1 MPEAR
6 PLSPQEAIPY
16 TPAEAPKEEEQ
27 PDWSRVLTKP
37 FNELK
42 WAGKEG
48 VRLLR
53 ESIVDPVVDAVESV
67 QALDEGYTP
76 VYRGTKGSSI
86 YQAPDG
92 TLAGNLPSQVEAQQ
106 GSIRALTQPLQYLG
120 QPGQTARQALVDTS
134 AGVIGATS
142 EEDLVGNADAR
153 RVQGIG
159 QFATETGVATL
170 LTAGLGTL
178 GGPARQMLPGWM
190 QAGLGRVPFKRTLKW
205 GAAVAGEEAIAGLL
219 QDPLANPS
227 FVFQLDENDTVWS
240 AAAKNLPGNAIGG
253 LVLGGTLEGGSRL
266 LGKGI
271 NALLPNLSRKTRKQ
285 RAAQEVSESR
295 TWAEENGIQQETP
308 DGKTEFVPEEPEAE
322 AAPAGNLLD
331 RYDAQRT
338 EKTTGVPT
346 DPMVPGG
353 AVTEGKLPDPADP
366 AVDPWD
372 PSLPETSTVVRGLD
386 QLDDGQLKRLDEGEG
401 VVEEL
406 DVELNEPTEF
416 IDRPEALV
424 AAPADRLADTT
435 IPYKDQLAG
444 IPNSELISMADPRN
458 SEQLFRRVSEITGK
472 ELEDFTRADVL
483 AGIESLANTDNL
495 QFLPNR
501 IDPQAGGLADVNSIQ
516 VDPQRFQYKDNIN
529 DAGQQK
535 GNSLEGVEK
544 WSTDFEG
551 VIDVWEDPADGE
563 IYVVNGHNRLAK
575 AKEMGVGSIR
585 ANFIPARTAEQA
597 RAYGAAAN
605 IAAGSGTAFDAAKF
619 LREQGFEDAQS
630 LEAAGIPM
638 ASGLGSQ
645 GLALSKLPPG
655 LFQDAVDG
663 TLELQK
669 AIAIGSSGLSPED
682 MIRVAGLSRDLSGAA
697 TFELVQMA
705 QTAPKVESGQAGL
718 FGAEFMDTLGIK
730 ADLAAS
736 VRAAL
741 NSDKNLF
748 KRTAK
753 DKTAAKLAE
762 RGNTQVDQAAA
773 GREAQAV
780 ESALG
785 TFQAEK
791 YAEGTEVS
799 RLLNEGTED
808 IAGGANKAAVVRR
821 LVAEIAQ
828 QEPKAAP
835 APKPEVEATPESPTA
850 QWEAMSQT
858 ELLAMRD
865 RAEKKLLT
873 DRKIKNREKLVS
885 DFDDLLAEPGNELG
899 VEMPAK
905 VRKAQQD
912 LQANDEAIEFIN
924 WYDQRNE
931 AAPLTPE
938 GRNEIKKRIVR
949 KAINNGE
956 IRPDSAPAPILDEPG
971 PALQEMVLNPLEA
984 INEEISLAGKYAQ
997 EDAAQAVAE
1006 ARFVRE
1012 ENGYYEQSIQEK
1024 LDNGLL
1030 EDFPDDQT
1038 PEFPEPEGEP
1048 SYQLPADVAK
1058 SKPRYGMA
1066 TVQFGSDLDRAAYI
1080 IRSKSKKS
1088 KGEDRIIASL
1098 EEQGLDVAAVR
1109 KHGEKVKKAIG
1120 DVIQEQTGSRRAPQ
1134 EALQIDVPAVRF
1146 GEEVSYSV
1154 EGERIRSYADPEQRI
1169 RKESAVQA
1177 AQALTEIVTRTSGG
1191 GGKVKIRKGK
1201 VEMLIPPEHGG
1212 DGKRKG
1218 QQLGYYDHG
1227 KDLLVINNLL
1237 GRDISDLTQTV
1248 YHESWHRIQNLLLS
1262 KQEMALLNKPRNQER
1277 LRELAGFE
1285 FDKEGKASIEIQA
1298 NAFQM
1303 FAYAKEMEP
1312 DMTFR
1317 QFLDMRRD
1325 SNAYQALEALNVF
1338 EKMNGGRMDAQVLV
1352 EVLQQSDMRKYQTMG
1367 DAIELAIG
1375 KGVLR
1380 PLEKFYERLQD
1391 LLERA
1396 TNLVQG
1402 YGFRSLQDLFEEG
1415 YSGKLAQRGR
1425 QQFDVDDRYAMLKEW
1440 QKDNKRA
1447 VPRESDKIVIYAEAL
1462 EQITTKQ
1469 NELRE
1474 LARMEGC

>member
-1 MPEAR
+1 MSEAR

-27 PDWSRVLTKP
+27 GYQWSNWLTNP
-37 FNELK
+37 LNELK
-42 WAGKEG
+42 FVGK
-48 VRLLR
+48 VAK
-53 ESIVDPVVDAVESV
+53 ESFVDPVVDAVESV

-76 VYRGTKGSSI
+76 VYRGTKGSSV

-92 TLAGNLPSQVEAQQ
+92 TLAGNLPSQLESQQ

-120 QPGQTARQALVDTS
+120 QPGQTARQTIVDTS
-134 AGVIGATS
+134 ARVIGATS
-142 EEDLVGNADAR
+142 EEDLVANADAR

-178 GGPARQMLPGWM
+178 GAPARQMLPGWM
-190 QAGLGRVPFKRTLKW
+190 QAGLARVPFKRTLKW

-240 AAAKNLPGNAIGG
+240 AAAKNLPGNAVGG
-253 LVLGGTLEGGSRL
+253 LVLGGTLEGGTRL
-266 LGKGI
+266 IGKGI
-271 NALLPNLSRKTRKQ
+271 NSLLPNLSRKTRKQ
-285 RAAQEVSESR
+285 RAAQEVSEAR

-308 DGKTEFVPEEPEAE
+308 DGKTEFVPAEEPEAKPE
-322 AAPAGNLLD
+322 GNLLD

-338 EKTTGVPT
+338 EKVSGIPT

-353 AVTEGKLPDPADP
+353 AVTEGKLPDPVDP

-372 PSLPETSTVVRGLD
+372 PSLPETSTLVRGLD

-406 DVELNEPTEF
+406 DVELNEPTDF

-424 AAPADRLADTT
+424 VAPADRLADTT

-501 IDPQAGGLADVNSIQ
+501 IDPQAGGLADVNAIQ
-516 VDPQRFQYKDNIN
+516 VDPQRFQYKDNVN

-535 GNSLEGVEK
+535 GNSLEGVER

-551 VIDVWEDPADGE
+551 VIDVWEDPADGQ

-575 AKEMGVGSIR
+575 AKEMGIGGIR
-585 ANFIPARTAEQA
+585 VNYIPARTAEQA

-605 IAAGSGTAFDAAKF
+605 IASGSGTAFDAAKF

-705 QTAPKVESGQAGL
+705 QTAPKVESGQVGL

-808 IAGGANKAAVVRR
+808 IANGASKAAVVRR

-835 APKPEVEATPESPTA
+835 APKVEVEATPESPTA

-865 RAEKKLLT
+865 KAEKKLLT

-912 LQANDEAIEFIN
+912 LQANQDAIEFIN

-931 AAPLTPE
+931 GAPLTPE
-938 GRNEIKKRIVR
+938 GRNELKKRIVR
-949 KAINNGE
+949 KAIDNGE
-956 IRPDSAPAPILDEPG
+956 IRPDASPAPILDEPG

-1006 ARFVRE
+1006 ARFIRE

-1066 TVQFGSDLDRAAYI
+1066 TVQFGNDLDRAAYI

-1109 KHGEKVKKAIG
+1109 KHGEKVKKAIS
-1120 DVIQEQTGSRRAPQ
+1120 DQVLDMTGSRRAPQ
-1134 EALQIDVPAVRF
+1134 SSMEIVVPEVRF
-1146 GEEVSYSV
+1146 GDEVSYSV

-1169 RKESAVQA
+1169 RKENAVQA
-1177 AQALTEIVTRTSGG
+1177 AQALAEIVNRTSGR
-1191 GGKVKIRKGK
+1191 GGKIKIRKGK
-1201 VEMLIPPEHGG
+1201 VEMVIPPEHGG

-1237 GRDISDLTQTV
+1237 GRDIGELTQTM

-1262 KQEMALLNKPRNQER
+1262 KQEMAMLNKPRNQER
-1277 LRELAGFE
+1277 IREMAGFE
-1285 FDKEGKASIEIQA
+1285 FDQEGKASIEIQA

-1303 FAYAKEMEP
+1303 FADAKETNP

-1317 QFLDMRRD
+1317 EFLDMRRD
-1325 SNAYQALEALNVF
+1325 SNAYQALEQLNGF
-1338 EKMNGGRMDAQVLV
+1338 ESAFRMRLAPSALV
-1352 EVLQQSDMRKYQTMG
+1352 ETLQRSDIRKYQTLG
-1367 DAIELAIG
+1367 DAIELALG
-1375 KGVLR
+1375 KGSLK
-1380 PLEKFYERLQD
+1380 PLEKFFERLQD
-1391 LLERA
+1391 LFERA

-1402 YGFRSLQDLFEEG
+1402 YGFRSLEDLFEEA
-1415 YSGKLAQRGR
+1415 YSGKLAKRGR
-1425 QQFDVDDRYAMLKEW
+1425 QQVDADDRYAMLREW
-1440 QKDNKRA
+1440 QNDNKRA